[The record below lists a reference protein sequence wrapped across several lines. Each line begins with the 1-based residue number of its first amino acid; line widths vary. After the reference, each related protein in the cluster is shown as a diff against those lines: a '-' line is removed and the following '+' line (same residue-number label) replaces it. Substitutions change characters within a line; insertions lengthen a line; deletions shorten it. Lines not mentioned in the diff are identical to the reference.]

1 MLFANRLE
9 QPRTHVLT
17 EQDVE
22 QSQREAAF
30 VLPGGGP
37 KSQGDMGLLGF
48 FGVQQPA
55 GFFRGGRSG
64 LCRRVGALAESSDPS
79 IHLGEQVC
87 VSQVAGGS
95 DDDGSA
101 DVSTLEEPQQVFPT
115 ESSNRAC
122 RTDHRA
128 SQWVLGKLDLIEEVM
143 HQFGWLVAVH
153 GLFFQDDIPFLG
165 NLRRGKLGFEKHVA
179 EHVEQLGQPG
189 RHRSAVE
196 AGVFLVGEGIEI
208 ATDPLDILRNPRGR
222 PSSRSLEE
230 HVLDEVGGPIL
241 AGSLVSPA
249 GVDPNAH
256 RHAGQV
262 RQGGCHYAQTAG
274 EF

>member
-1 MLFANRLE
+1 MDVVGQAVLFADRLE

-17 EQDVE
+17 EQDIE
-22 QSQREAAF
+22 QSQREAAL

-37 KSQGDMGLLGF
+37 KSQGDVGLLGF

-101 DVSTLEEPQQVFPT
+101 DVSTLEEPQQVLPT
-115 ESSNRAC
+115 ESSNRAR

-128 SQWVLGKLDLIEEVM
+128 SQWVVGKLDLIEEVM
-143 HQFGWLVAVH
+143 HQFGRLVAVH
-153 GLFFQDDIPFLG
+153 SLFF
-165 NLRRGKLGFEKHVA
+165 
-179 EHVEQLGQPG
+179 
-189 RHRSAVE
+189 
-196 AGVFLVGEGIEI
+196 
-208 ATDPLDILRNPRGR
+208 
-222 PSSRSLEE
+222 
-230 HVLDEVGGPIL
+230 
-241 AGSLVSPA
+241 
-249 GVDPNAH
+249 
-256 RHAGQV
+256 
-262 RQGGCHYAQTAG
+262 
-274 EF
+274 